1 MGGVPTLSAE
11 RRRIVNEFESYL
23 DPNAEEFIRDL
34 KYDLRNDWDR
44 IIVVT
49 GPRGVGK
56 STLTLLLVKL
66 VDYYFRFNRLAFMP
80 DDIIPIIQG
89 MNAYEG
95 MVMDEGGEIW
105 GRQDWATKVSIN
117 ITKQF
122 QGDRYRNTIRFVLA
136 PNIFYLNRKAID
148 MAHYWI
154 RVYTPDNRTRGFAEL
169 RMVSEKDYH
178 DKKLPYAPTI
188 MDIEFCD
195 LPKEISTAYRKFKG
209 DAGDKRS
216 AGYQSDI
223 EDKLYGKTKTWVDP
237 EQVASEVLE
246 NPEPYTIK
254 TTGGRSEFDWK
265 EIFVRYNSEG
275 LGQDRAK
282 AIAHVLNKK
291 LVSDDDF

>member
-1 MGGVPTLSAE
+1 MGGVSTLSAE
-11 RRRIVNEFESYL
+11 QRGIIAEFESYL

-66 VDYYFRFNRLAFMP
+66 VDYWFHFGRLAFAP
-80 DDIIPIIQG
+80 DEIIPIIQS

-122 QGDRYRNTIRFVLA
+122 QGDRYRNSIRFVLA
-136 PNIFYLNRKAID
+136 PNIFYLNKKAID

-154 RVYTPDNRTRGFAEL
+154 RVYSPDNRTRGFAEL
-169 RMVSEKDYH
+169 RLVAEKDYQ
-178 DKKLPYAPTI
+178 DRKLPYAPTI

-195 LPKEISTAYRKFKG
+195 LPKEISTEYRKYKG
-209 DAGDKRS
+209 AQGAKRS
-216 AGYQSDI
+216 DTYQTEI
-223 EDKLYGKTKTWVDP
+223 EDKMYGKTPTWIDP
-237 EQVASEVLE
+237 QQVAVEVTE
-246 NPEPYTIK
+246 NPEK
-254 TTGGRSEFDWK
+254 FMVEAKGGKKVFNWELIWS
-265 EIFVRYNSEG
+265 RYNADG
-275 LGQDRAK
+275 LGVERAK
-282 AIAHVLNKK
+282 TVAKVLNMK
-291 LVSDDDF
+291 LVETDEF

>member
-11 RRRIVNEFESYL
+11 HRGIIKEFESYL
-23 DPNAEEFIRDL
+23 DPNAEEFIRGL
-34 KYDLRNDWDR
+34 KHDLRNDWDR

-49 GPRGVGK
+49 GQRGVGK
-56 STLTLLLVKL
+56 STLTLLLAKL
-66 VDYYFRFNRLAFMP
+66 VDYYFKFNRLAFMP

-136 PNIFYLNRKAID
+136 PNIFYLNKKAID

-154 RVYTPDNRTRGFAEL
+154 RVYSPDNRTRGFAEL

-178 DKKLPYAPTI
+178 DQKLPYAPTI
-188 MDIEFCD
+188 MDFEFCD

-209 DAGDKRS
+209 DAGEKRS
-216 AGYQSDI
+216 ENYQTEI
-223 EDKLYGKTKTWVDP
+223 QDKLHGKAKTWIDP
-237 EQVASEVLE
+237 DQVASEVLG
-246 NPEPYTIK
+246 NPEPFTVK
-254 TTGGRSEFDWK
+254 TKGGKTEFDWK
-265 EIFVRYNSEG
+265 TIFVRYNAEG

-282 AIAHVLNKK
+282 AIAHVLNRE
-291 LVSDDDF
+291 LVSEDDI